1 MIFTRVVGLTIYNVA
16 MAFCDNK
23 MEPYTEVA
31 GGMDFSMER
40 VMKSKLM
47 GLNTLVNII
56 EAKKRVVEFING
68 MTDKSTSV
76 SGKMMSFMGLEYFS
90 GKMEEFMLDN
100 GTKDK

>member
-1 MIFTRVVGLTIYNVA
+1 MVIFTKVVGLTTYNVA

-47 GLNTLVNII
+47 GLNILENIPK
-56 EAKKRVVEFING
+56 AKKRAVEYING

-76 SGKMMSFMGLEYFS
+76 SGKMM
-90 GKMEEFMLDN
+90 
-100 GTKDK
+100 